1 MKFGHRWDSNPCI
14 RSAAVSEFRLY
25 MPPTGKKLPQYP
37 TAEDEVMMLQERVME
52 ADRHAK
58 LVSTTHI

>member
-1 MKFGHRWDSNPCI
+1 
-14 RSAAVSEFRLY
+14 

-58 LVSTTHI
+58 LVSTNHI